1 MFDMV
6 QNKMIAVYKNDMP
19 VNVPTFLEALNTV
32 ASGCGEKAIWEENP
46 VISVVGAGGKTT
58 LLHCMADE
66 FVQKTRNVFV
76 TTTTHVMMEDSPC
89 FLADP
94 DMETIKNGLKQF
106 GQVWAGMS
114 APGRKLKKLPD
125 EVLSGIFD
133 WKIPVLI
140 EADGAR
146 RMPLKAPAGHE
157 PVIYTG
163 TTHVL
168 SVYGMDAVGKTFGE
182 ICFRWEYAVDLLKK
196 KKTDAVTEKDI
207 AVLASSDK
215 AGRKGCPAD
224 AVYAV
229 VLNKAD
235 NPGKMES
242 ALCICRELKK
252 RGVGNVIISSRQE
265 GRE

>member
-1 MFDMV
+1 MFIMV
-6 QNKMIAVYKNDMP
+6 QNRMIAVYQNDKP
-19 VNVPTFLEALNTV
+19 VKVRTFLEALDLAV
-32 ASGCGEKAIWEENP
+32 SGCGKNAIQKTP

-66 FVQKTRNVFV
+66 FIQKNRNVFV
-76 TTTTHVMMEDSPC
+76 TTTTHIMMENSPW

-94 DMETIKNGLKQF
+94 DLEAIVKGLKQF

-114 APGRKLKKLPD
+114 ASGRKLKKLPD
-125 EVLSGIFD
+125 EVLD
-133 WKIPVLI
+133 RVLNWNIPILI

-146 RMPLKAPAGHE
+146 RMPLKVPAEHE
-157 PVIYTG
+157 PVIHSG

-168 SVYGMDAVGKTFGE
+168 SVYGLDAVGKVYDET
-182 ICFRWEYAVDLLKK
+182 CFRWEYAVDLLNK
-196 KKTDAVTEKDI
+196 KKTDAVTEEDI
-207 AVLASSDK
+207 ALLASSEK
-215 AGRKGCPAD
+215 AGKKGCPAD

-235 NPGKMES
+235 DLKRRKS

-252 RGVGNVIISSRQE
+252 RGVGNVIISSR
-265 GRE
+265 

>member
-1 MFDMV
+1 MV
-6 QNKMIAVYKNDMP
+6 QNKMIAVYKKDLP
-19 VNVPTFLEALNTV
+19 VNVPTFLDALNFA
-32 ASGCGEKAIWEENP
+32 ASGCGKEAVWNENP
-46 VISVVGAGGKTT
+46 IISVVGAGGKTT
-58 LLHCMADE
+58 ILHCMADE
-66 FVQKTRNVFV
+66 FVQKNRNVFV
-76 TTTTHVMMEDSPC
+76 TTTTHIMMEGSPW

-94 DMETIKNGLKQF
+94 DLETIKKGLKQF
-106 GQVWAGMS
+106 GQVWAGMP

-125 EVLSGIFD
+125 EMFGKVLN

-140 EADGAR
+140 ESDGAR
-146 RMPLKAPAGHE
+146 RMPLKVPAEHE
-157 PVIYTG
+157 PVIYNG

-168 SVYGMDAVGKTFGE
+168 SVYGMDAVGKTYEE

-196 KKTDAVTEKDI
+196 KKTDAVTEEDI

-215 AGRKGCPAD
+215 GGRKGCPSD

-235 NPGKMES
+235 NQEKMES